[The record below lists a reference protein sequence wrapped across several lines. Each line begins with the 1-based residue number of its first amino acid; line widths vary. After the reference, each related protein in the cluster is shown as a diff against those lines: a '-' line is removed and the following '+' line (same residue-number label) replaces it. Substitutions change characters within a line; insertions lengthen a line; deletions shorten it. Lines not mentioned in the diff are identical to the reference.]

1 MGFWIRHCL
10 LIAFCIILPSVLML
24 YQDTQ
29 ASLERAAEAG
39 EQSARTV
46 PSAVLSELRL
56 EAHNQVNKALAVA
69 QKVVDEGWL
78 LDTSDPARMP
88 SAIRNIKDLLA
99 SSAPKQGFAWM
110 IDAQGNVLARND
122 QNGVDENPENIA
134 GHPLFRET
142 QSGYALDGLWTQGPV
157 TYFTGAVPLNLNG
170 AASGAVFIATPI
182 DEAMTRRVA
191 SKVRGVSLTTIL
203 DGKIIAT
210 TLPSQQV
217 ATEVTSKAKPVA
229 PLLAGKLVTPI
240 PSGKLPFTPLFIDR
254 YANGLAY
261 ASIAV
266 LGPAGGRM
274 KWIASVEAA
283 KPLRNLAER
292 QEMLIG
298 LFVAALLLALL
309 FGIEL
314 QKSYVSPIGLLVEH
328 LSSVQQRRGTIR
340 DLEEF
345 RVRKPFRRLVKLV
358 NMTVKKLPS
367 TNKSSGVFPN
377 DQSSIA
383 AGQALDAS
391 QPLSGLGAPLNLSGN
406 GGASGLPSAA
416 PSPIADLSSGGEGLP
431 SASPLGD
438 PGLPSASPLSSLG
451 DPGLPSAS
459 PLSSLG
465 DPGLPPASS
474 LGDPGLPSASPL
486 SSLGDPGLPSAS
498 PLGDPGLPSAS
509 PLSSLGDPGLPS
521 ASPLA
526 DPGLPSASPLS
537 SLGDPGLPPAQPMST
552 SVEEEVDD
560 TPMALGGSTGQPR
573 SASEIRGLS
582 ADALSDLS
590 STPSS
595 GGSLPPPPV
604 AATHDA
610 ESPLGA
616 IGALE
621 DESPE
626 SPYESTAIAKVDDD
640 LLQESRNRTSTGHS
654 LEALEEEEEPTSA
667 AESTMIAQV
676 PQELLQATANDP
688 AVVTPPAELES
699 NEEEMTPEMKH
710 FQETYEAFIELRKQ
724 CGEPVADLS
733 FQRFEKKLVKNRDGL
748 KSKYG
753 CQSVRFQVYEKNG
766 KAALKATPI
775 RG

>member
-10 LIAFCIILPSVLML
+10 LIAFCIILPSGLML

-39 EQSARTV
+39 EQSAKTV

-78 LDTSDPARMP
+78 ADTSDPARMP

-99 SSAPKQGFAWM
+99 ASAPKRGFAWM
-110 IDAQGNVLARND
+110 VDAQGNVLARND
-122 QNGVDENPENIA
+122 QNGMDENPENIA

-142 QSGYALDGLWTQGPV
+142 QSGYALDGLWSEGPL

-170 AASGAVFIATPI
+170 AASGAIFIATPI
-182 DEAMTRRVA
+182 DEALTRRVA

-210 TLPSQQV
+210 TLPSQTV

-254 YANGLAY
+254 YATGLAY

-345 RVRKPFRRLVKLV
+345 RVRKPFRRLVKLI

-383 AGQALDAS
+383 PGPGQALDAS
-391 QPLSGLGAPLNLSGN
+391 QPLSGLGSPLNLSGN
-406 GGASGLPSAA
+406 GSASGLPSAA
-416 PSPIADLSSGGEGLP
+416 PPPIADLSSGNEGLP

-438 PGLPSASPLSSLG
+438 PGLPTASPL
-451 DPGLPSAS
+451 
-459 PLSSLG
+459 
-465 DPGLPPASS
+465 SS

-498 PLGDPGLPSAS
+498 PLGDPGLP
-509 PLSSLGDPGLPS
+509 P
-521 ASPLA
+521 
-526 DPGLPSASPLS
+526 ASPLS
-537 SLGDPGLPPAQPMST
+537 SLGDPGLPPASPSMSA
-552 SVEEEVDD
+552 SAEEEVDD
-560 TPMALGGSTGQPR
+560 TPMALGGSTGQTR

-582 ADALSDLS
+582 ADALSGMS
-590 STPSS
+590 SPPSAADS
-595 GGSLPPPPV
+595 FPPPPV
-604 AATHDA
+604 AASDEA

-616 IGALE
+616 IGAME

-654 LEALEEEEEPTSA
+654 LEALEEEESPTSA

-688 AVVTPPAELES
+688 AVVAPPAELES

-710 FQETYEAFIELRKQ
+710 FQETYDAFIELRKQ